1 MLYRLPARLVAV
13 GLLVAG
19 GSLAAEY
26 AVLQTGS
33 RLRVERHEA
42 VGDRIRLHLPE
53 GGTIELAAYAIGGF
67 EPDDVVPASAA
78 AAPPPAEDVETV
90 IERLG
95 AELGL
100 PAALIH
106 SVVAAESAYN
116 PSAVSS
122 KGALGLMQLMPET
135 ARELQVAD
143 ALDPVQNLR
152 GGTSYLKQ
160 LLDRYEGQ
168 GDQLVRALAAYNAGP
183 GKVDR
188 YGGLPPYNE
197 TRLFVGRVI
206 QRFLRL
212 TEGQTAGGIANATP

>member
-1 MLYRLPARLVAV
+1 
-13 GLLVAG
+13 LLVAG

-33 RLRVERHEA
+33 RLRVERHEST
-42 VGDRIRLHLPE
+42 GDRVRLHLPE
-53 GGTIELAAYAIGGF
+53 GGTIELAASAIVGF
-67 EPDDVVPASAA
+67 EPDNVDDVAPAAASAA
-78 AAPPPAEDVETV
+78 TTPPPVEDVETV

-95 AELGL
+95 AELDL

-116 PSAVSS
+116 PSAVSP
-122 KGALGLMQLMPET
+122 KGAVGLMQLMPDT
-135 ARELQVAD
+135 ARELQVTD

-152 GGTSYLKQ
+152 GGTAYLKQ
-160 LLDRYEGQ
+160 LLDRYDGQ
-168 GDQLVRALAAYNAGP
+168 RDQLVRALAAYNAGP

-188 YGGLPPYNE
+188 YGGLPPYSE

-206 QRFLRL
+206 QQFLRL
-212 TEGQTAGGIANATP
+212 TGEQASAAGSATTAIP

>member
-1 MLYRLPARLVAV
+1 
-13 GLLVAG
+13 LLVAG

-33 RLRVERHEA
+33 RLRVERHEST
-42 VGDRIRLHLPE
+42 GDRVRLHLPE
-53 GGTIELAAYAIGGF
+53 GGTIELAASAIVGF
-67 EPDDVVPASAA
+67 EPDNLDDVAPAAASAA
-78 AAPPPAEDVETV
+78 TTPPPVEDVETV

-95 AELGL
+95 AELDL

-116 PSAVSS
+116 PSAVSP
-122 KGALGLMQLMPET
+122 KGAVGLMQLMPDT
-135 ARELQVAD
+135 ARELQVTD

-152 GGTSYLKQ
+152 GGTAYLKQ
-160 LLDRYEGQ
+160 LLDRYDGQ
-168 GDQLVRALAAYNAGP
+168 RDQLVRALAAYNAGP

-188 YGGLPPYNE
+188 YGGLPPYSE

-206 QRFLRL
+206 QQFLRL
-212 TEGQTAGGIANATP
+212 TGEQASAAGSATTAIP